1 MFNQSSEIDFAPICT
16 FVPGYAFYNDIGS
29 SLGEVLV
36 NIFEWLLGFRR

>member
-1 MFNQSSEIDFAPICT
+1 MFDENSKNNYAPICT
-16 FVPGYAFYNDIGS
+16 FVPGYAFYSDIGS